1 MKNEANVLISN
12 HNSMQE
18 MANHYN
24 NINWTLHSI
33 FITINGLLLSM
44 LLGFLLDE
52 NFTNFSTLFYL
63 SLFGILNS
71 LSWIIIF
78 VRHRSMIMTFYKE
91 LHIIEEK
98 IKKESEIEF
107 KVHTIM
113 KNKDMINNVKK
124 KKVFFLLQ
132 LLINIYYFISTLIKR
147 ITKTKNVILVL
158 QASFIIGYIIIG
170 YVSRFLKS

>member
-1 MKNEANVLISN
+1 MKDEANVLISN

-44 LLGFLLDE
+44 LLSFLLDKK
-52 NFTNFSTLFYL
+52 FTNFSTLFYL
-63 SLFGILNS
+63 SLFGILIS
-71 LSWIIIF
+71 LAWIIIF

-98 IKKESEIEF
+98 IKEEYEIEYR
-107 KVHTIM
+107 VHTIM
-113 KNKDMINNVKK
+113 KNKDMVNKIEK

-132 LLINIYYFISTLIKR
+132 LLINIYYFISILIKR

-158 QASFIIGYIIIG
+158 QVSFIIGYIIIG
-170 YVSRFLKS
+170 YISKFSKL